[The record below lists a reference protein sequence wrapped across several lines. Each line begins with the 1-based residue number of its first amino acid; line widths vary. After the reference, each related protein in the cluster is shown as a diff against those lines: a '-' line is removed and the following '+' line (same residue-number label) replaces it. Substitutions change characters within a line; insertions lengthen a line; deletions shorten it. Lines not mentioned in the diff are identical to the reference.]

1 MADPDEQ
8 FAQHHRT
15 WVGFTRLMVMCMV
28 GTAIILILMAIF
40 LV

>member
-1 MADPDEQ
+1 MSGTDEQ
-8 FAQHHRT
+8 LAQHRRT
-15 WVGFTRLMVMCMV
+15 WIGFTRLMVMCMV

>member
-1 MADPDEQ
+1 MAGSDDQ

-15 WVGFTRLMVMCMV
+15 WIGFTRLMVMCMV
-28 GTAIILILMAIF
+28 AIAIILILMAVF